1 MRLPGAEKPGG
12 RRQENGAVRSCPG
25 ISRERMMKMELPA
38 LYAIPRTDALDRF
51 FVTLT
56 KAVGSYGQLWL
67 AVAVVLLIFK
77 KTRRTGVAVLISYA
91 AVFLLGQLLL
101 KNVITRPRPCQIDQT
116 FALLIDRPT
125 SSSFPST
132 HTAWAFGAA
141 TAIFMEYKKAGAA
154 ALLAALLI
162 AYSRLYLFV
171 HFPTDVFFGLA
182 MGAALGAAADRFS
195 EYLFRK
201 TRER

>member
-1 MRLPGAEKPGG
+1 
-12 RRQENGAVRSCPG
+12 
-25 ISRERMMKMELPA
+25 MELPA

-91 AVFLLGQLLL
+91 AVFLFGQLLL